1 MTEIYTPFNF
11 DLYVGLP
18 CLISIIGI
26 IILLVVQFNVKSE
39 KEDDDDKKLDLKNQ
53 KFVLNILMSI
63 AGLIGPVAYI
73 IRRNFIWSEFDYPI
87 GIIIVGGFLCALII
101 GITEDIVIHD
111 VINVI
116 TFVIALICNGWI
128 FYDSSID
135 GKIVYDKLENYAS
148 ESAPNDAIMGKIQK
162 KYGTKD
168 DLISAKQS
176 FGKKL
181 LNFGKRKLK

>member
-1 MTEIYTPFNF
+1 MKEKYNPFNI
-11 DLYVGLP
+11 DPQVTIP
-18 CLISIIGI
+18 CLISAIGI

-39 KEDDDDKKLDLKNQ
+39 KEDDNDKKLDLRDQ

-73 IRRNFIWSEFDYPI
+73 RRRNFIWSEFDYPI
-87 GIIIVGGFLCALII
+87 GIIIVGGFLYALII

-116 TFVIALICNGWI
+116 TFVTALICNVWI
-128 FYDSSID
+128 IYDSSID
-135 GKIVYDKLENYAS
+135 GKIVYDKLTNYS
-148 ESAPNDAIMGKIQK
+148 KPPDIEIMGKIQK
-162 KYGTKD
+162 KYGIKD
-168 DLISAKQS
+168 QLISAKQK